1 MESNLNQELVDRIN
15 RIKIP
20 SDIAQMKVPVI
31 PLGASV
37 VIKEVKSKER
47 RSAGGLLLA
56 ETITTNELTGRL
68 IAVGPECKP
77 YLKVGLLVAY
87 NSLAN
92 MQAYINGDNYIM
104 CHESSVYYIL
114 ADEEIVVDQ
123 APLSPQALKK
133 VEKAKKQQEVYDR
146 VHKATQNDEDVRIEV
161 AKKLKPKAPKRKI
174 NPTTKK
180 RTSK

>member
-1 MESNLNQELVDRIN
+1 MENNINQELVDRIN
-15 RIKIP
+15 RIVIP
-20 SDIAQMKVPVI
+20 ADIANMNVPVI

-47 RSAGGLLLA
+47 KSAGGLLLA
-56 ETITTNELTGRL
+56 ETMVTNELTGRL

-77 YLKVGLLVAY
+77 YLRKGLLVAY

-104 CHESSVYYIL
+104 CHESSVFYIL

-123 APLSPQALKK
+123 APLSSQAIKK
-133 VEKAKKQQEVYDR
+133 IEKAKKQQEIYNR
-146 VHKATQNDEDVRIEV
+146 VHEAQLNAEDIRVEF
-161 AKKLKPKAPKRKI
+161 KKKITRKEPKKKI
-174 NPTTKK
+174 NPTTKR